1 MSVIAGRYSAWTTVR
16 FRRWPRATSA
26 GSLLKET
33 FDSVRRVRL
42 VLDDVEVELR
52 EHGAHVV
59 VAGLRLDDD
68 LFGSRPAAFA
78 HTSDSSV
85 SARKWPWPRQ
95 SRRVRG

>member
-42 VLDDVEVELR
+42 VLDDVEMELC
-52 EHGAHVV
+52 EHGAHVA
-59 VAGLRLDDD
+59 VAVLRLHDD
-68 LFGSRPAAFA
+68 LFEARRHRPHFRLFSERTEVA
-78 HTSDSSV
+78 
-85 SARKWPWPRQ
+85 WPLQ
-95 SRRVRG
+95 SRRVPPIH